1 MCVGGVPCIVVLW
14 ILLRSEWHSGGQQER
29 KVCCFLFLS
38 FWWRLLNRKVLFLS
52 SSPFSQLL
60 YSALLLS
67 LTDSVTYLLLLPV
80 DGFPSPEDSSC
91 LVVVTDRPLELVF
104 YSWALSYPS
113 LSFPHFLFLGKALNS
128 QQMFLFS
135 NHHLVF
141 LRSDHRN
148 KEVISMISR
157 WH

>member
-1 MCVGGVPCIVVLW
+1 MYIGGVPCIVVLW
-14 ILLRSEWHSGGQQER
+14 ILLWYERYSRGQQER
-29 KVCCFLFLS
+29 RVFCFLFVS
-38 FWWRLLNRKVLFLS
+38 FWWRLLNRKVLFLHPLS
-52 SSPFSQLL
+52 LNCSTLHCSF
-60 YSALLLS
+60 S

-104 YSWALSYPS
+104 YSWALGYPS
-113 LSFPHFLFLGKALNS
+113 LSFLHFLFLGKALNS
-128 QQMFLFS
+128 KQMFLFS

-141 LRSDHRN
+141 LRSDHSN
-148 KEVISMISR
+148 KEVISVIPR